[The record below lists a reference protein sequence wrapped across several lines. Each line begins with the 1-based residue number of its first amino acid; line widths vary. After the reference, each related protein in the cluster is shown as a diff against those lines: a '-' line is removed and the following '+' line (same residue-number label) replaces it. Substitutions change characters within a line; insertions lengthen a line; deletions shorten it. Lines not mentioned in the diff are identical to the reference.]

1 MPSDPIPIDP
11 SYQPKTSIVKVPA
24 NAPTEHIL
32 AIIER
37 DGGMILEKLVSQ
49 GELASIE
56 EESKP
61 WYDKKRRHTD
71 LKATIGSDA
80 FHTIPRQTI
89 VVPGLVGKS
98 DTIAAICEHPVLEQ
112 LREIF
117 CGMTFPVSLSLNIV
131 YGSPRQR
138 LHRDDNTHGVRHP
151 KPEEW
156 GFQHASQF
164 GCLIAGCEVTRENGA
179 TMFVPGSHRWG
190 DDRLA
195 TTDEVCFA
203 GITNGIRKPL
213 RFSHLRLTEMSAGS
227 ALVFLGSAFHGG
239 GHNSVPNSV
248 RTMHSLFFIRRHLR
262 TEENQFFAV
271 PHSKVRRMSPKMLKL
286 LGYTKPTTE
295 LGIVENIS
303 PHEDLESTWARAMK

>member
-11 SYQPKTSIVKVPA
+11 SYQPQSSIVKVQA
-24 NAPTEHIL
+24 NTPIEHIL

-37 DGGMILEKLVSQ
+37 DGGVILENLISH

-56 EESKP
+56 EELKP
-61 WYDKKRRHTD
+61 WCDKKRRHTD
-71 LKATIGSDA
+71 LKETIGSDA

-112 LREIF
+112 LREKILRDEF
-117 CGMTFPVSLSLNIV
+117 SVHREDWEELNTIDPLLSVSLSLNIV

-138 LHRDDNTHGVRHP
+138 LHRDDNTHGIRHP

-179 TMFVPGSHRWG
+179 TMFVPGSHKWG

-195 TTDEVCFA
+195 ATDEVCFA
-203 GITNGIRKPL
+203 GIINGILYDARNSLLMPYRNVGRFRSRFL
-213 RFSHLRLTEMSAGS
+213 RVCFPC
-227 ALVFLGSAFHGG
+227 GG
-239 GHNSVPNSV
+239 
-248 RTMHSLFFIRRHLR
+248 T
-262 TEENQFFAV
+262 
-271 PHSKVRRMSPKMLKL
+271 
-286 LGYTKPTTE
+286 
-295 LGIVENIS
+295 
-303 PHEDLESTWARAMK
+303 